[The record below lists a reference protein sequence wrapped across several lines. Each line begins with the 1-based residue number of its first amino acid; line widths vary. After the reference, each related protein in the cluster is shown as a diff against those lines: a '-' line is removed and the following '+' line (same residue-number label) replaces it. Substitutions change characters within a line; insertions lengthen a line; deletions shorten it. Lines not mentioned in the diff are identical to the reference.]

1 MSTVKAAFLLLLF
14 TAGIVPAWVAPA
26 WGLVINE
33 IRIDQPGADRD
44 EFFELAGAP
53 GASLDGLSY
62 LVIGDGAGGSGVVE
76 AVVKLSGRQLSATGL
91 FVAAEAGFSLGAA
104 DLVTGLNF
112 ENGDNVTHLLVRGFS
127 GALGDDLDADDDG
140 VLDVLPWDEIL
151 DALALLDDPLGGD
164 RFYAATRLGPVDGK
178 VPPHVYRAYDGSG
191 AWLAG
196 AAWGEDSPGMAR
208 PAGSHVQGGGQGGMA
223 PLPVTEPSLA
233 WLLAAGLVLLMG
245 WSGPRVQY

>member
-1 MSTVKAAFLLLLF
+1 MSTVKTAFFLLLF
-14 TAGIVPAWVAPA
+14 TAGLVPAWVAPA

-44 EFFELAGAP
+44 EFFELAGTP

-76 AVVKLSGRQLSATGL
+76 AVVNLSGRQLSATGL

-127 GALGDDLDADDDG
+127 GALGEDLDADNDG
-140 VLDVLPWDEIL
+140 VLDVQPWDEIL
-151 DALALLDDPLGGD
+151 DALALLDDPLGGT
-164 RFYAATRLGPVDGK
+164 A
-178 VPPHVYRAYDGSG
+178 S
-191 AWLAG
+191 
-196 AAWGEDSPGMAR
+196 MQR
-208 PAGSHVQGGGQGGMA
+208 PAWDPWAARSPRMSTGPM
-223 PLPVTEPSLA
+223 T
-233 WLLAAGLVLLMG
+233 AAGRGLRAPPGVRTAPA
-245 WSGPRVQY
+245 WRVPRAAMCRAADGTA